1 MPDSP
6 GEVWRG
12 FSAGTRA
19 RSSISHCQSVTK
31 LTRHFEFKCA
41 SQHLRFGRTSC
52 GERKMDGIAPR
63 LDNPHEPRGRNRSEA
78 KVRRTCRLPD
88 FLSSTLLPRPHY
100 LGTERRDCR
109 FLRPTVMTSA
119 LPTPRPLFEP
129 TDLLGPLPL
138 PTPPHLTDA
147 DSKDGDDVHMEEGHV
162 RPGELRME
170 SPPPDFEYEPSDLED
185 EVKALMKS
193 EQRDKPSFTSSRIL
207 DFDEPPIS
215 LPQPPALT
223 PGTSLI
229 EYHGAKLMSSA
240 ASRITLTP
248 PLDIDTA
255 RLDHLLNEPEPCFL
269 PPLRAETASGS
280 NISFKRRT
288 KPKPP
293 VSPLCIPTWDVRTNQ
308 MTGRSKRFGSCRR
321 NIGSPC
327 NTPTSTVGGSG

>member
-1 MPDSP
+1 MKFGGVSRLERAQDPQSRT
-6 GEVWRG
+6 VNQSRNSRG
-12 FSAGTRA
+12 ISSSSAHH
-19 RSSISHCQSVTK
+19 SISGSAELHAVRERWMESRRVWTIPMSHVAGIDQRPK
-31 LTRHFEFKCA
+31 LDA
-41 SQHLRFGRTSC
+41 S
-52 GERKMDGIAPR
+52 
-63 LDNPHEPRGRNRSEA
+63 
-78 KVRRTCRLPD
+78 RTCRLPD

-138 PTPPHLTDA
+138 PTPPHVTDA